1 MSFKKD
7 LGSKLFF
14 VGLCLIVVGVIILL
28 NKKVEIFNAPTPMLT
43 PAPISYAKVVRVYDG
58 DTIEIDTGQ
67 KVRYIGVD
75 SAEIHPTFQCFSKE
89 AKKENES
96 LVLEKEIKLVKDTSE
111 TDKYGRL
118 LRYVYVGNVLVN
130 DYMVRNGYAK
140 VMTVPPDIKYVNQ
153 FLELEKIAR
162 ENNLGLWKICP

>member
-7 LGSKLFF
+7 IGSKLLLI
-14 VGLCLIVVGVIILL
+14 GLCLILIGVIIFL
-28 NKKVEIFNAPTPMLT
+28 NKRVETVYAPTLTST
-43 PAPISYAKVVRVYDG
+43 PASISYARVVRVYDG
-58 DTIEIDTGQ
+58 DTIEINTGQ

-75 SAEIHPTFQCFSKE
+75 SAEFYPAPQCFSKE

-96 LVLEKEIKLVKDTSE
+96 LVLEKEIKLVKDKSE

-118 LRYVYVGNVLVN
+118 LRYVYVGDVFVN

-140 VMTVPPDIKYVNQ
+140 VMTIPPDVERAGQ
-153 FLELEKIAR
+153 FTEVEKVAK
-162 ENNLGLWKICP
+162 ENRLGFWKNCP